1 MQVCLQTRSLDGSSL
16 CLLLVE
22 GEGSTD
28 GLVIGPVRS
37 LAFDAAVGHDTTLAA
52 LLELQLYKEN
62 TVRKLEGSTLD

>member
-1 MQVCLQTRSLDGSSL
+1 
-16 CLLLVE
+16 LLLVE